1 VSSPETFFRYETDGD
16 GMWHQWACIAFDR
29 TFAVHIWARKVP
41 SRIDG
46 HEWFGGVEQHAAAKL
61 AKRRVDHDVCSF
73 LDGPCCQDGS
83 SDAFNWHRD
92 KIERAIKSGDIA
104 SVFPSVAQVFRERL
118 EAMTNDD

>member
-1 VSSPETFFRYETDGD
+1 VNSPETFFRYETDGD

-104 SVFPSVAQVFRERL
+104 SVFPSVAQVFRERW

>member
-104 SVFPSVAQVFRERL
+104 SVFPSVAQVFRERW
-118 EAMTNDD
+118 EALTNDD